1 MKQPTDN
8 NYDAF
13 VAHLIVSLPEI
24 DEQISDV
31 QFADGHIIIIRG
43 DESVA
48 VDIERFERAYRRRP
62 DAFEAV
68 LSTLLRVSRGEK
80 GIADPGYQ
88 AIANQIIP
96 QLKPIA
102 LLADLIE
109 RGAEPIIYR
118 VFLADLII
126 TYAINDGKRLSYLT
140 ETQLARW
147 NVSEHTVHAQAI
159 TNLHDRSQHVPYHK
173 AGNGSQQVVV
183 FNVNDGLDA
192 TRILLPDII
201 QAASNDIPGDI
212 VIGIPNR
219 DFLVIISDDDPDR
232 VAAVAL
238 QITRDMRQHAH
249 GLSDRLFTISHNEVR
264 EYSGA

>member
-1 MKQPTDN
+1 MMNPTN
-8 NYDAF
+8 HNYDAF
-13 VAHLIVSLPEI
+13 VAHIILTLPELDI
-24 DEQISDV
+24 EISDV
-31 QFADGHIIIIRG
+31 QFTDGHIVITRG

-48 VDIERFERAYRRRP
+48 IDIEPFERAYRRRP
-62 DAFEAV
+62 DAVDAV

-80 GIADPGYQ
+80 GIADPGYN

-102 LLADLIE
+102 LLAELVE

-118 VFLADLII
+118 LFLADLII
-126 TYAINDGKRLSYLT
+126 TYAIHDGNRLSYLT

-159 TNLHDRSQHVPYHK
+159 TNLHNRSQHVPYHK
-173 AGNGSQQVVV
+173 AGSASQQVIV

-192 TRILLPDII
+192 ARILLPDII
-201 QAASNDIPGDI
+201 LAASNDIPGDI

-219 DFLVIISDDDPDR
+219 DFLVIISADDPDR

-249 GLSDRLFTISHNEVR
+249 GLSNRLFTIHHNEVR
-264 EYSGA
+264 EYTEA

>member
-1 MKQPTDN
+1 MKHSTDH
-8 NYDAF
+8 NYDGF
-13 VAHLIVSLPEI
+13 VAHLIVSLPEL
-24 DEQISDV
+24 DAQISDV
-31 QFADGHIIIIRG
+31 QFADGHVIISRG

-48 VDIERFERAYRRRP
+48 IDIEPFERAYRRRP
-62 DAFEAV
+62 DAVAAV

-126 TYAINDGKRLSYLT
+126 TYAIHDGKRLSYLT
-140 ETQLARW
+140 ETQLDRW
-147 NVSEHTVHAQAI
+147 NISEHTVHAQAI

-173 AGNGSQQVVV
+173 AGDGTQQVVV
-183 FNVNDGLDA
+183 FDVNDGLDA

-201 QAASNDIPGDI
+201 QSASQDIPGEL

-219 DFLVIISDDDPDR
+219 DFLVIVSADDPDR

-238 QITRDMRQHAH
+238 QITRDMRQHAY
-249 GLSDRLFTISHNEVR
+249 GLSNRLFTIRHNQVR
-264 EYSGA
+264 EYNET